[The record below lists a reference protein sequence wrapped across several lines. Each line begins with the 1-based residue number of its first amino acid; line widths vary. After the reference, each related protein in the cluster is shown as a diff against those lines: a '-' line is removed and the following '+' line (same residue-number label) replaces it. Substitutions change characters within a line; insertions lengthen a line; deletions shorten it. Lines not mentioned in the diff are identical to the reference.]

1 MLVILKRWLNMIT
14 WNSKFHVV
22 IAALKWSNLCH
33 HQTQVLPRNI
43 SYHISHPLCWTELHL
58 NKMKTKALCGA
69 CSSYMWRQIPMS
81 HLPWESE
88 TGMRVRIT
96 VSISFCMLLCSV
108 SMAQRNTDLFS
119 SFIYIY
125 IYSCFGDR
133 ISLWCSGWPWPQDV
147 SQAGLTLAAVCWPAL
162 TKVQCPIS
170 CCSAHVHQYNQR
182 V

>member
-58 NKMKTKALCGA
+58 NKMKMKALCGA

-108 SMAQRNTDLFS
+108 SMAQRITDLFS
-119 SFIYIY
+119 SFFYIYIY
-125 IYSCFGDR
+125 IFLFWRQNFTMMFRLALASRCIPGW
-133 ISLWCSGWPWPQDV
+133 SHTCSSV
-147 SQAGLTLAAVCWPAL
+147 LAS
-162 TKVQCPIS
+162 TD
-170 CCSAHVHQYNQR
+170 
-182 V
+182 